1 MQALSDGSVAGRR
14 VACAGAV
21 VSRADGRI
29 LVVRR
34 GQAPSA
40 GLWSIPGG
48 RVEADETLEVAARRE
63 VREETGLDVV
73 VGALIGEVELPHG
86 ADTYLVSDFSATVD
100 GDPDELRA
108 GDDASDA
115 RWVTYDEIQSLD
127 CSPGLV
133 ETLATWGVLPPP
145 TE

>member
-1 MQALSDGSVAGRR
+1 MQTLSDGSVAGRR

-48 RVEADETLEVAARRE
+48 RVDANETLEVAARRE
-63 VREETGLDVV
+63 VQEETGLDVV

-86 ADTYLVSDFSATVD
+86 ADTYLVSDFAATVD

-127 CSPGLV
+127 CSPELV

>member
-48 RVEADETLEVAARRE
+48 RVEADETLGVAARRE
-63 VREETGLDVV
+63 VREETGLDVI

-86 ADTYLVSDFSATVD
+86 ADTYLVSDFAATVD
-100 GDPDELRA
+100 GDPDELCA